1 MVDMIRF
8 DGIRFKKL
16 IRQSSGDV
24 HVHVDVLNPNHS
36 QDIHVTDKIKIVAIE
51 IEIVI

>member
-24 HVHVDVLNPNHS
+24 HVDVLNPNYN
-36 QDIHVTDKIKIVAIE
+36 QEIHVTDKIKIVAIE